1 MATLDRENCGKPH
14 MHLLTADC
22 VFYVGGLYNVKD
34 HYEPL
39 THILT
44 RGIQIMKLRYALV
57 DGERQE
63 AQPKLRGSCP
73 NCGMDVVAKCG
84 QLRIWHWSHKQKLE
98 CDHWWEPE
106 TEWHRKW
113 KGLFPDAWQEVIHVA
128 DDGERHIADVKTDGG
143 LIIEL
148 QHSPISPEERVSRE
162 AFYKQM
168 VWVVDGL
175 RYKLDLEAF
184 RSAVEFGTILRDVP
198 LHVDPRRTTGI
209 FRRWAPL
216 KTHVF
221 IDFGEE
227 HFRVAGFSLPEPV
240 LWQFLLH
247 PVTNN
252 VVITAVTRASF
263 IDSCLNGGE
272 PRYLNISRHPMP
284 SPRYRY
290 VRRYR

>member
-1 MATLDRENCGKPH
+1 
-14 MHLLTADC
+14 MHLLTADSLFC
-22 VFYVGGLYNVKD
+22 DGGLYIVKD
-34 HYEPL
+34 HYKPL
-39 THILT
+39 SHILT
-44 RGIQIMKLRYALV
+44 RGVQIMKLRYALV
-57 DGERQE
+57 NGERQE

-113 KGLFPDAWQEVIHVA
+113 KGLFPDTWQEVIHVA
-128 DDGERHIADVKTDGG
+128 DNGERHIADVKTDGG

-162 AFYKQM
+162 VFYKQM

-184 RSAVEFGTILRDVP
+184 RSAVEFATIIQDDP
-198 LHVDPRRTTGI
+198 LYLDPRRETGI

-216 KTHVF
+216 QTLVL
-221 IDFGEE
+221 IDFGDEQ
-227 HFRVAGFSLPEPV
+227 FKVAGCSLPERV
-240 LWQFLLH
+240 LWQFSLH
-247 PVTNN
+247 PVTKK
-252 VVITAVTRASF
+252 VVIAAVSHASF
-263 IDSCLNGGE
+263 VDFCLNGGALRHLTVFRQTSRI
-272 PRYLNISRHPMP
+272 PRH
-284 SPRYRY
+284 RY